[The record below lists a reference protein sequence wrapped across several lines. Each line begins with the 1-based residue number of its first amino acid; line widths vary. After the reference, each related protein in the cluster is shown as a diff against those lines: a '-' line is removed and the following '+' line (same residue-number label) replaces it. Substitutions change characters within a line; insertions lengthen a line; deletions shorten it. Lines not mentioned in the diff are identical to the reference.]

1 MKILKPK
8 VILKAPQS
16 GANANNNMYRVRINP
31 ELTYFRAILAQEV
44 FEFHHKWAYLRGFI
58 MPFSYSMQIKMEIL
72 GHAVELA
79 WAVMHNSADY
89 NTYLSQE
96 ARALERYKSF
106 RSRNL
111 NRQTIKS
118 MMADQYTIAIKWV
131 LENKT
136 YIEQLDRR

>member
-1 MKILKPK
+1 MFKPK
-8 VILKAPQS
+8 IVLEAPQN
-16 GANANNNMYRVRINP
+16 GANANNNMYRVKIDP
-31 ELTYFRAILAQEV
+31 ELIYFRAILAQEV
-44 FEFHHKWAYLRGFI
+44 FEFHHKWTYLRGFI
-58 MPFSYSMQIKMEIL
+58 MPFSYAMQIKMEIL

-79 WAVMHNSADY
+79 WAVMYDNADY
-89 NTYLSQE
+89 ETYLSQE

-106 RSRNL
+106 RSKNL
-111 NRQTIKS
+111 NKQTIKL